1 MTRCNILWNWCLRRW
16 WSLTKIA
23 QIASVNKTLK
33 DETNADICEMMWA
46 IRDAEKDLDVI

>member
-1 MTRCNILWNWCLRRW
+1 MTRCNILHNWLLRRAW
-16 WSLTKIA
+16 GFIKLA

-33 DETNADICEMMWA
+33 DKGNWDICEKLRT